1 LRFEVNKISP
11 SPCGAANL
19 AGCGAYTAVQNA
31 SKAAEKWL
39 ARGLLWFKV
48 MMTYDP
54 VRKTMVAMPP
64 YGRLRTEAPK
74 PAENAVTDLKVAD
87 AKAAPE
93 EEDFFDHLWDVV
105 NPLQHLP
112 VIGTI
117 YRAATGDR
125 LDPVEKIAGGTL
137 YGGLWGAVGAV
148 ASLAFESLTGRS
160 VEDTV
165 MAWLDGDDK
174 AAPTRVAAA
183 NISPKLSPPS
193 GDLPDLA
200 NADLANADMAPGA
213 PDTQDMLA
221 LTGAMT
227 AKGVDGDIANRALY
241 AYRRSMNAG
250 ALYTPV
256 TASLH

>member
-1 LRFEVNKISP
+1 
-11 SPCGAANL
+11 
-19 AGCGAYTAVQNA
+19 
-31 SKAAEKWL
+31 
-39 ARGLLWFKV
+39 
-48 MMTYDP
+48 MTFDP
-54 VRKTMVAMPP
+54 VRKMMVAMPP
-64 YGRLRTEAPK
+64 YGRMRTEAPK
-74 PAENAVTDLKVAD
+74 PAQDPVTDLKVAD

-148 ASLAFESLTGRS
+148 ASLAFESITGKS
-160 VEDTV
+160 VDDTV
-165 MAWLDGDDK
+165 MAWLDSDDT
-174 AAPTRVAAA
+174 AAPTRIAAA
-183 NISPKLSPPS
+183 NITPRSSLPS
-193 GDLPDLA
+193 GELPNLPDA
-200 NADLANADMAPGA
+200 QTASKA
-213 PDTQDMLA
+213 PDTLELA
-221 LTGAMT
+221 LSGAMT
-227 AKGVDGDIANRALY
+227 AKGVDGDVANRALY
-241 AYRRSMNAG
+241 AYRRSMNVG

>member
-1 LRFEVNKISP
+1 
-11 SPCGAANL
+11 
-19 AGCGAYTAVQNA
+19 
-31 SKAAEKWL
+31 
-39 ARGLLWFKV
+39 
-48 MMTYDP
+48 MTFDP
-54 VRKTMVAMPP
+54 VRKMMVAMPP
-64 YGRLRTEAPK
+64 YGRMRTEAPK
-74 PAENAVTDLKVAD
+74 PAQDPVTDLKVAD

-148 ASLAFESLTGRS
+148 ASLAFESITGKS

-165 MAWLDGDDK
+165 MAWLDRDDT
-174 AAPTRVAAA
+174 AAPTRIAAA
-183 NISPKLSPPS
+183 NITPGSSLPS
-193 GDLPDLA
+193 GELPNLPDA
-200 NADLANADMAPGA
+200 QTASKA
-213 PDTQDMLA
+213 PDTLELA
-221 LTGAMT
+221 RSGAMT
-227 AKGVDGDIANRALY
+227 AKGVDGDVANRALY
-241 AYRRSMNAG
+241 AYRRSMNVG